1 MRITWNNRSI
11 KYTHSEKNVIFKS
24 LNSAV
29 PLTQGKFIKLFESN
43 FEKYQGKGKA
53 YAVANGSN
61 ALDLAAMIINLKK
74 NDEVIVPAHT
84 WCATA
89 ISFARFGAKIVW
101 GDIDSETLNISIES
115 IKKNITKKTRAIV
128 VVHLY
133 GLPANI
139 KEIIS
144 YAKKKKIIVIEDC
157 AQALGASVNK
167 KKVGSFGDI
176 SIFSFHSNKII
187 STLGEGGMLV
197 VNSKKFNTNIQALR
211 HNGINQFKNRHS
223 YYWKPAMTNI
233 VNVRKGLWPF
243 NFSIG
248 EIQCLLGSMLIK
260 RIDQLNKIRIQRA
273 HKFKNKLKKFRE
285 LTFQKVPQKY
295 KHVYHCIVA
304 KYGGKKYKK
313 NKDDFISLL
322 WKKFKIQC
330 IVQNRPLYKYDLFK
344 KNGFKNSNC
353 PKSDVFFDNMISWPF
368 YVWMSDKEF
377 NYMINSTISVL
388 QELRSK

>member
-101 GDIDSETLNISIES
+101 GDIDYETLNISIES

-157 AQALGASVNK
+157 AQALGALVNK
-167 KKVGSFGDI
+167 KKVSFK
-176 SIFSFHSNKII
+176 SAFSY
-187 STLGEGGMLV
+187 L
-197 VNSKKFNTNIQALR
+197 
-211 HNGINQFKNRHS
+211 
-223 YYWKPAMTNI
+223 
-233 VNVRKGLWPF
+233 
-243 NFSIG
+243 
-248 EIQCLLGSMLIK
+248 
-260 RIDQLNKIRIQRA
+260 
-273 HKFKNKLKKFRE
+273 
-285 LTFQKVPQKY
+285 
-295 KHVYHCIVA
+295 
-304 KYGGKKYKK
+304 
-313 NKDDFISLL
+313 
-322 WKKFKIQC
+322 
-330 IVQNRPLYKYDLFK
+330 
-344 KNGFKNSNC
+344 
-353 PKSDVFFDNMISWPF
+353 
-368 YVWMSDKEF
+368 
-377 NYMINSTISVL
+377 
-388 QELRSK
+388 